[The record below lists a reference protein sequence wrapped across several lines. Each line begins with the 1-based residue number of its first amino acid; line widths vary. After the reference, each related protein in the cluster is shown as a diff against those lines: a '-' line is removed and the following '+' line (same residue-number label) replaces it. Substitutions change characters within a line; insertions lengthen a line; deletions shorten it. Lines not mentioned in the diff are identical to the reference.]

1 MTKKFAVF
9 FLLPFEKEP
18 LCIFEEG
25 TIVRNEK
32 GHSLDPDQE
41 IVCININDYL
51 HTLISP
57 KDVPKRIF
65 DVNAAVRMLTGFA
78 SSKFTESNAPWKGF
92 ACLGKHL
99 AACRN

>member
-41 IVCININDYL
+41 IVCININD
-51 HTLISP
+51 
-57 KDVPKRIF
+57 
-65 DVNAAVRMLTGFA
+65 
-78 SSKFTESNAPWKGF
+78 
-92 ACLGKHL
+92 
-99 AACRN
+99 